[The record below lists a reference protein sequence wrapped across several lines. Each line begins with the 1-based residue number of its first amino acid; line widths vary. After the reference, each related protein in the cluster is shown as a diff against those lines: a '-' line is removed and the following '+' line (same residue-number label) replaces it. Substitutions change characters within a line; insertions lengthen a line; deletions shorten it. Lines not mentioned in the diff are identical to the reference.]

1 MTVLNIRMSVGEKEE
16 LKERAAEF
24 GDSISS
30 YARKILFQDDN
41 TSDYVDNTNV
51 LQEKDE
57 RISDLKTQIDDYK
70 KQIEQLH
77 TIILATQKDNQ
88 LLIEQKTK
96 RWWKFWEWEFISG
109 LTTLLETHSLL
120 KEFTNDDPILHYYFF
135 FLYLALGF
143 ALIKNRSKLNLS
155 KPLAITSLVIYIMI
169 LCLISYITLF
179 FGCLVI
185 ILNKLQKNDNGC
197 FSIRVISVVIF
208 V

>member
-1 MTVLNIRMSVGEKEE
+1 MCIILANGVKVLTEKMTVLNIRMSVGEKEE
-16 LKERAAEF
+16 LKERAAEL

-30 YARKILFQDDN
+30 YARKTLFQEDN

-135 FLYLALGF
+135 
-143 ALIKNRSKLNLS
+143 
-155 KPLAITSLVIYIMI
+155 
-169 LCLISYITLF
+169 
-179 FGCLVI
+179 GCLVI